1 MICAWI
7 VAQAG
12 TRSFDSVSG
21 HGEELF
27 DPQRHGTSINKRKKQ
42 NNMDRK
48 VLGNLKQR
56 FATNETGYK
65 KLKPKEFPYNAA
77 KNS

>member
-1 MICAWI
+1 
-7 VAQAG
+7 
-12 TRSFDSVSG
+12 
-21 HGEELF
+21 
-27 DPQRHGTSINKRKKQ
+27 
-42 NNMDRK
+42 MDRK

-65 KLKPKEFPYNAA
+65 KLKPEEFPYNAA